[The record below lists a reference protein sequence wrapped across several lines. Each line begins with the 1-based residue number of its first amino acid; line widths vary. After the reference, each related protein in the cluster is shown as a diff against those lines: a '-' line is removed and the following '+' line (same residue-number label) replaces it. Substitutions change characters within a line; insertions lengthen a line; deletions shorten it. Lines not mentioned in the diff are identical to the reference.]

1 MEQKLITSLL
11 AIDSN
16 VEALKAELN
25 TILDINSASYEVV
38 FVPFEYFIVDSKFKA
53 TEHEPEASFALD
65 NNTDS
70 KQYKM
75 PANGFTITTILRGR
89 KEQIKYYFDT
99 LGQIGTK
106 IIYIQPYAQ
115 GNTLKIFKEAING
128 GWHIRVSTLKDSD
141 FRRIGR
147 NLYS

>member
-70 KQYKM
+70 KQY
-75 PANGFTITTILRGR
+75 TITTILRGR